1 MEMVGQMRNK
11 SQIKTWKEE
20 NNLPRTL
27 ILSGSRGSGKRT
39 LASYISEQFGF
50 DVRWVGNKVND
61 VRDMISDCRSL
72 SKPTMFVFVG
82 ADDMSLSAKNSL
94 LKVTEEP
101 PNDAYFVIPLED
113 VSSTLATIKSRS
125 IEMQMEPY
133 TKEQLRLFL
142 YGEFPSDKLR
152 LEIFRGNIPS
162 DELCLE
168 IANNPGELIE
178 LERLGVD
185 NLVEIVEKVIDN
197 IFDVG
202 CGNALSIA
210 KHIKFKDEDE
220 GYDLGVFWRVLNN
233 RLVYRLYDNIL
244 KFSMAQVKEYTDFM
258 LVTQEFLNRLN
269 NPSYNR
275 KMLFDMWVLA
285 LRKEV

>member
-1 MEMVGQMRNK
+1 MEMVGQPRNK
-11 SQIKTWKEE
+11 EQVMIWQEE
-20 NNLPRTL
+20 DNLPRTL
-27 ILSGSRGSGKRT
+27 ILSGSRGSGKRKFAT
-39 LASYISEQFGF
+39 YIAKQFGF

-72 SKPTMFVFVG
+72 SKPTMFIFVG

-133 TKEQLRLFL
+133 TKEQLRLFVK
-142 YGEFPSDKLR
+142 GEFPKD
-152 LEIFRGNIPS
+152 N
-162 DELCLE
+162 LCLE

-178 LERLGVD
+178 LEKVGVD

-202 CGNALSIA
+202 CGNALNIA
-210 KHIKFKDEDE
+210 KNIKFKDDDE

-233 RLVYRLYDNIL
+233 RLVYRLYENIQ
-244 KFSMAQVKEYTDFM
+244 KFTMSQVKEYTDFM